1 MDLDE
6 ALQRRR
12 MVRSFDGSAVDE
24 EQLTKLFEESL
35 RAPTAGNARGISWVL
50 GIGSPAVRD
59 YFLASTDAT
68 WRSNSAR
75 FAGLARASAVALCV
89 MEPDRYVQRYG
100 ESDKVSSGLG
110 SDPSAWPLPYWV
122 GDAGAATMAALLLL
136 EAQGLSA
143 SFLGAFRNHDE
154 IQDTFAL
161 PRAQQI
167 YGAVLIGRPDNG
179 DHRSPSLDRPGP
191 SRSERVVRYRS
202 QA

>member
-100 ESDKVSSGLG
+100 ESDNSPTGLAMPVPRQWPRSCSSKPKDFPLHFSGHFAITMRFRT
-110 SDPSAWPLPYWV
+110 PSL
-122 GDAGAATMAALLLL
+122 
-136 EAQGLSA
+136 
-143 SFLGAFRNHDE
+143 FLGRN
-154 IQDTFAL
+154 
-161 PRAQQI
+161 
-167 YGAVLIGRPDNG
+167 
-179 DHRSPSLDRPGP
+179 RSTEQS
-191 SRSERVVRYRS
+191 
-202 QA
+202 